1 MCTTT
6 IVGKDASADGSVMI
20 SHSDDGHIE
29 NDSSIVYVP
38 RVPINADGDRAVYPT
53 ADALGE
59 MPEYNT
65 WLRPRIQ
72 KDDGPK
78 AYRHEDF
85 PRTIPIGS
93 VPYKKIFEVLGE
105 TGRDTTYAY
114 LDGSYGISNEWG
126 LMFGEC
132 TNGAK
137 ASFKPVLD
145 TRIFYASELSR
156 VALENCKTARDAVKL
171 IGFLIDEYGYWG
183 TGETLPVG
191 DPKEAWVIEMAPVK
205 MDYRGP
211 VGGLWVAQRVPDD
224 EFFIGANEFRIRDI
238 DPGERNKTLMY
249 SDHLFD
255 VAKEWGWFTPS
266 SHNPDFMDW
275 LPTVSKG
282 EYSHPYYSLRRVWR
296 GLSLMAPSRK
306 LDPWAPAVDKDKEG
320 LTRAYPFSVKPDKK
334 ITLSDVIALHRDHY
348 ADTEF
353 DLTKGMAAGPWGNPN
368 RYLGPRDPSG
378 DVGDPDVKLAGAWE
392 RPIGM
397 YYTNVTF
404 VNQARSDLPYPI
416 NTVSWIALDAPAES
430 VFVPLAVGP
439 IPSMYESYNAAAFN
453 MDGNAWQ
460 IYNLVAE
467 YANIKYCY
475 MIKDINR
482 AQRENERSGF
492 DLVAK
497 LRVGLAE
504 IALRDPEEAL
514 KKFSE
519 ALNRHALTV
528 HANWK
533 RLFEQLVVHYNQGE
547 VLDTSDPSKPVMTKV
562 DYPES
567 WLKETN
573 YFTGPTKYEKNIFP
587 GPTKH
592 KKNN

>member
-6 IVGKDASADGSVMI
+6 IVGKDASVDGSVMI

-38 RVPINADGDRAVYPT
+38 RVKINANGARTVYPT
-53 ADALGE
+53 AVALGE
-59 MPEYNT
+59 MPEYNA
-65 WLRPRIQ
+65 WLCPRIQ
-72 KDDGPK
+72 RDDGPE
-78 AYRHEDF
+78 AYRHEDL
-85 PRTIPIGS
+85 PRTIPIGY
-93 VPYKKIFEVLGE
+93 VPYEEIFEVLGE
-105 TGRDTTYAY
+105 TCRNTTYAY

-137 ASFKPVLD
+137 ASCKPVPGK
-145 TRIFYASELSR
+145 RIFYASELSR
-156 VALENCKTARDAVKL
+156 LALENCKTARDAIKL
-171 IGFLIDEYGYWG
+171 IGFLIDKYGYWG

-191 DPKEAWVIEMAPVK
+191 DPNEAWVIEMAPVPL
-205 MDYRGP
+205 DYEGP
-211 VGGLWVAQRVPDD
+211 VGGLWVSKLVPDG
-224 EFFIGANEFRIRDI
+224 EFFVGANEFRIRDI
-238 DPGERNKTLMY
+238 DPGERNKSLMY

-255 VAKEWGWFTPS
+255 VARALDWFAPS
-266 SHNPDFMDW
+266 SVNPDLMDW
-275 LPTVSKG
+275 LPTVSEG

-296 GLSLMAPSRK
+296 GLSRMAPSRK
-306 LDPWAPAVDKDKEG
+306 LDPWAPAADKDKEG
-320 LTRAYPFSVKPDKK
+320 LTRAYPFSVKPDEK

-348 ADTEF
+348 AGTEF

-378 DVGDPDVKLAGAWE
+378 DVGNRDVKLDGAWE
-392 RPIGM
+392 RPIGI

-416 NTVSWIALDAPAES
+416 NVVSWIALDAPAES
-430 VFVPLAVGP
+430 VFVPLAVAR
-439 IPSMYESYNAAAFN
+439 IPSMYEAYNAAVFN
-453 MDGNAWQ
+453 MDGDAWQ

-475 MIKDINR
+475 MIKDINQ
-482 AQRENERSGF
+482 AQDKNEKTGF
-492 DLVAK
+492 ELVAE
-497 LRVGLAE
+497 LQAGLTR
-504 IALRDPEEAL
+504 IAPDKPTETL
-514 KKFSE
+514 KKFSD

-528 HANWK
+528 HGNWK
-533 RLFEQLVVHYNQGE
+533 KLFEQLVVRYNQGE

-573 YFTGPTKYEKNIFP
+573 YFTGPTKYEQNIFP
-587 GPTKH
+587 GPTEN